1 MELSGKVA
9 LVTGASRGIG
19 RAVAERLAT
28 EGVHVVLNFA
38 SSEDAAREVLAGI
51 DRAGGA
57 GSLERFDIGDAAR
70 VDAAVRKILDAR
82 GRLDILVNNAGVTRD
97 NLLMRLTESDFDEVV
112 RVNLKGTFLVT
123 KAVSRQMIRQKG
135 GRILNVSSVV
145 GEMGN
150 AGQSIY
156 SASKAGL
163 IGFTK
168 SLARELA
175 SRGITV
181 NAVAPGFITTDMTE
195 ALPEAARSAFLEQI
209 PLGRFGTPSEVADL
223 AAFLVSDRAGYI
235 TGQVIGINGGLYM

>member
-19 RAVAERLAT
+19 RAVAERLAS
-28 EGVHVVLNFA
+28 EGAHVALNFA
-38 SSEDAAREVLAGI
+38 SREDAAREVLAGI
-51 DRAGGA
+51 ERSGGA
-57 GSLERFDIGDAAR
+57 GTLARFDVGDAAG
-70 VDAAVRKILDAR
+70 VDAAVKRILDAR
-82 GRLDILVNNAGVTRD
+82 GRIDILVNNAGIARD
-97 NLLMRLTESDFDEVV
+97 NLLMRLTEADFDEVV
-112 RVNLKGTFLVT
+112 RINLKGAFLVT
-123 KAVSRQMIRQKG
+123 KAVARPMVRQKG
-135 GRILNVSSVV
+135 GRILVVSSVV

-181 NAVAPGFITTDMTE
+181 NAVTPGFIATDMTD
-195 ALPEAARSAFLEQI
+195 ALPEGSRDAFREQI
-209 PLGRFGTPSEVADL
+209 PLGRFGAPSEVAAL
-223 AAFLVSDRAGYI
+223 AAFLVSDEAGYI
-235 TGQVIGINGGLYM
+235 TGQIIGINGGLYM

>member
-1 MELSGKVA
+1 MDLSGKVA

-19 RAVAERLAT
+19 RAVAERLAA
-28 EGVHVVLNFA
+28 EGAHVVLNFA
-38 SSEDAAREVLAGI
+38 SREDAARAVLAGI
-51 DRAGGA
+51 EQAGGA
-57 GSLERFDIGDAAR
+57 GSLERFDIGNAAQ
-70 VDAAVRKILDAR
+70 VDAAVRKILIAR
-82 GRLDILVNNAGVTRD
+82 GRIDILVNNAGVTRD
-97 NLLMRLTESDFDEVV
+97 NLLMRLTEEDFDEVV
-112 RVNLKGTFLVT
+112 RINLKGTFLVT
-123 KAVSRQMIRQKG
+123 KAVSRQMVRQKG
-135 GRILNVSSVV
+135 GRILIMSSVV

-181 NAVAPGFITTDMTE
+181 NAVTPGFITTDMTE
-195 ALPEAARSAFLEQI
+195 ALSEAARNSFLEQI
-209 PLGRFGTPSEVADL
+209 PLGRFGAPGEVADL
-223 AAFLVSDRAGYI
+223 AAFLASDRAGYI